1 MCSLHP
7 SVRSAPNSQVFSNV
21 PNTVCCSTQLL
32 LYPTAI
38 GSEPQDPTLNS
49 SAHWRRVMQGHAG
62 VSFPTVRA
70 FRGAGAL
77 VVCVDGR
84 IVYGGPR

>member
-1 MCSLHP
+1 MRPLVGYTKKYAVCKLHAFCKQP
-7 SVRSAPNSQVFSNV
+7 DTFRLRYSVPQLSRFFA
-21 PNTVCCSTQLL
+21 NTYMYLPHAASCGTQLL

-62 VSFPTVRA
+62 VSF
-70 FRGAGAL
+70 
-77 VVCVDGR
+77 
-84 IVYGGPR
+84 